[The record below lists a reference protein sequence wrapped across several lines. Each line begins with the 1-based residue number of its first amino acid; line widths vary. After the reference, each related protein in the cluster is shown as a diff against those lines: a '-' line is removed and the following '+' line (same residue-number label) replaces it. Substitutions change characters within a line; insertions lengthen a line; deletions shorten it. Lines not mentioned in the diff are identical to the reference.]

1 MQHIREQITRSN
13 LNRIP
18 AQCLAD
24 LRHRNT
30 QQRAGIALAHLAEF
44 VTVLNPVSSSSKTC
58 YRSSYFTETPKGRK
72 NPPLRLFFDIY
83 FSKYV
88 GAFARVAILIPS
100 IGPTPESRSRLRK
113 NRSFHKLLGCVRE
126 VRQPQTLRRKLEK
139 HLFRL
144 IFKDQCDFCR
154 FWW

>member
-88 GAFARVAILIPS
+88 GAFARAAILIPS

-113 NRSFHKLLGCVRE
+113 ILLSISFYGVFERFVNRRRCAENWRRLCLG
-126 VRQPQTLRRKLEK
+126 
-139 HLFRL
+139 
-144 IFKDQCDFCR
+144 
-154 FWW
+154 

>member
-1 MQHIREQITRSN
+1 MQHIRQQITCSN

-44 VTVLNPVSSSSKTC
+44 VTVLNPVSSSSQTC
-58 YRSSYFTETPKGRK
+58 HRSSYFTETPKGGE

-100 IGPTPESRSRLRK
+100 IGPSPKSRSRVRTNPDLH
-113 NRSFHKLLGCVRE
+113 SLLQRVRE
-126 VRQPQTLRRKLEK
+126 VRQPQTKQTKKKNNEINIY
-139 HLFRL
+139 F
-144 IFKDQCDFCR
+144 
-154 FWW
+154 

>member
-1 MQHIREQITRSN
+1 MQHIRKQITRSN

-44 VTVLNPVSSSSKTC
+44 VTVFNPVSSSSKTC

-88 GAFARVAILIPS
+88 GAFARVAILSPS
-100 IGPTPESRSRLRK
+100 VGPTPESRTRLRT
-113 NRSFHKLLGCVRE
+113 NRSFRKPRWCVRE
-126 VRQPQTLRRKLEK
+126 LRQPQTSRRKLG
-139 HLFRL
+139 LRL
-144 IFKDQCDFCR
+144 SR
-154 FWW
+154 